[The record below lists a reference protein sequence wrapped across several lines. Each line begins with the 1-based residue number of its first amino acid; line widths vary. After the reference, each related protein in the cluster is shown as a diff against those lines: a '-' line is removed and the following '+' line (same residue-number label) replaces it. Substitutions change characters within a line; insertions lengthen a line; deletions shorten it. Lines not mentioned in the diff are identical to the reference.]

1 MNMLE
6 SVHAMLSAQRIK
18 ITTREGDFDLS
29 RIATPLPLADRIH
42 ALDTTRGFAVLGI
55 LLMNIWSFAG
65 PQAIYDY
72 PVAAADWGGAPLQ
85 TWAVM
90 HTLFEG
96 SQRALFSMLFGAGM
110 LLMVNRLDERTPGTD
125 SARIYY
131 RRLAFLMLFG
141 LFDLFVL
148 LWPAD
153 ILFVYALCGLVLYPL
168 RKLKPRT
175 LLLLA
180 LVVFAVQGGL
190 RVLSWQESIRLQA
203 EYAALQA
210 DPALAASAD
219 EASTKRMQAWEAIET
234 RAHPDLDSAR
244 IREST
249 RITGRGAFGEFLV
262 SKLQISLIL
271 LIVVGLKS
279 MLLDSLGAMLVGMAL
294 LRTGVLRMSAAP
306 RSYFLLALLGYG
318 IGLPLAIWETSAM
331 IGSDFDPIL
340 KARNL
345 IHYDFRRMAVGLG
358 HLGLI
363 LLFCRSY
370 ANSWLATRIAAVG
383 RMALSNYLGQSI
395 SCGLLFYTVGFGLYG
410 RFTGYYLYLVV
421 AGIWVIQIAFSNW
434 WLQRYSF
441 GPFEWAWKSLTY
453 KQRQPMRQS

>member
-1 MNMLE
+1 M
-6 SVHAMLSAQRIK
+6 
-18 ITTREGDFDLS
+18 
-29 RIATPLPLADRIH
+29 
-42 ALDTTRGFAVLGI
+42 LGI

-72 PVAAADWGGAPLQ
+72 PVAAAGWGGAPLQ

-110 LLMVNRLDERTPGTD
+110 LLMVNRLDERTPGAG

-131 RRLAFLMLFG
+131 RRLGFLMLFG

-153 ILFVYALCGLVLYPL
+153 ILFIYALCGLVLYPL
-168 RKLKPRT
+168 RRLEPRS

-180 LVVFAVQGGL
+180 LAVFLVQGGL
-190 RVLSWQESIRLQA
+190 RAISWQDSIQLQQ
-203 EYAALQA
+203 EYAAAQLA
-210 DPALAASAD
+210 PALAADAD
-219 EASTKRMQAWEAIET
+219 PSVTKRLQAWEAIEQ
-234 RAHPDLDSAR
+234 RAHPDLDSPKT
-244 IREST
+244 RELI
-249 RITGRGAFGEFLV
+249 RITGSGAIGEFLV
-262 SKLQISLIL
+262 SKLQTSLIL
-271 LIVVGLKS
+271 LLVVGVKWL
-279 MLLDSLGAMLVGMAL
+279 LLDSLGAMLVGMAL
-294 LRTGVLRMSAAP
+294 LRAGILGMTAAP
-306 RSYFLLALLGYG
+306 RSYLLMLLLGYG
-318 IGLPLAIWETSAM
+318 IGLPLAAWETAGL

-363 LLFCRSY
+363 LLLCRHFPH
-370 ANSWLATRIAAVG
+370 NWLATRLAAVG

-395 SCGLLFYTVGFGLYG
+395 LCGLLFNTVGFGLYG
-410 RFTGYYLYLVV
+410 QFTGYYLYLVT
-421 AGIWVIQIAFSNW
+421 AGIWIVQIAFSNW
-434 WLQRYSF
+434 WLHRHHF

-453 KQRQPMRQS
+453 KQRQPLRRT

>member
-1 MNMLE
+1 M
-6 SVHAMLSAQRIK
+6 VSALK
-18 ITTREGDFDLS
+18 S
-29 RIATPLPLADRIH
+29 TPLALADRIQ

-96 SQRALFSMLFGAGM
+96 SQRALFSLLFGAGM
-110 LLMVNRLDERTPGTD
+110 LLMVNRLDERTPGAG

-131 RRLAFLMLFG
+131 RRLVFLMLFG
-141 LFDLFVL
+141 LFDLFIL

-153 ILFVYALCGLVLYPL
+153 ILFIYALCGLVLYPL
-168 RKLKPRT
+168 RKLKPRS

-180 LVVFAVQGGL
+180 LVVFSVQGGL
-190 RVLSWQESIRLQA
+190 RTLNWQESIGLQA

-210 DPALAASAD
+210 DPELAANAD
-219 EASTKRMQAWEAIET
+219 EATIKRKKAWEAIEQ
-234 RAHPDLDSAR
+234 RAHPDLNSAK
-244 IREST
+244 IRESI
-249 RITGRGAFGEFLV
+249 RVSGSGAFGEFLV
-262 SKLQISLIL
+262 AKLQTSVIL

-294 LRTGVLRMSAAP
+294 LRAGVLTMTAAP
-306 RSYFLLALLGYG
+306 RSYVLLMLVGYG
-318 IGLPLAIWETSAM
+318 IGLPLAVWETAAM
-331 IGSDFDPIL
+331 ISNDFDPIL

-345 IHYDFRRMAVGLG
+345 IHYDFRRMAVALG

-363 LLFCRSY
+363 LMLCRRYSH
-370 ANSWLATRIAAVG
+370 SWLATRLAAVG

-395 SCGLLFYTVGFGLYG
+395 LCGLVFYTVGLRLYG
-410 RFTGYYLYLVV
+410 QFTGYYLYLVV
-421 AGIWVIQIAFSNW
+421 AGIWAIQIAFSNW
-434 WLQRYSF
+434 WLNRYHF

-453 KQRQPMRQS
+453 KQRQPLRRS